1 MLEAAGGVAGLV
13 LEVQFD
19 ARQAGSLQG
28 DQMGIGAALE
38 IRFDDADRLAGPLA
52 LVDGHGNSFS
62 SGRRQEAAAERCA
75 TG

>member
-19 ARQAGSLQG
+19 ARQAGSLQR

-38 IRFDDADRLAGPLA
+38 IRFDDADRLTGPLA

-62 SGRRQEAAAERCA
+62 SGRRPEAAAERCA